1 MNELQIKDRVK
12 KAVKNALKGNL
23 TGEDVKSIIQFQN
36 QELRMEKG
44 EDLNDWELGVL
55 GAYSIA
61 FN

>member
-12 KAVKNALKGNL
+12 KAVKNALKGIT
-23 TGEDVKSIIQFQN
+23 TGEDVKAIIQFQN
-36 QELRMEKG
+36 QELG
-44 EDLNDWELGVL
+44 ESLNDWELSIL

>member
-12 KAVKNALKGNL
+12 KAVKNALKGIT
-23 TGEDVKSIIQFQN
+23 TGEDIKSIIQFQN
-36 QELRMEKG
+36 QELEKEKG
-44 EDLNDWELGVL
+44 EPLDDFELGVL